1 MITLDK
7 CNGSCSTLS
16 KISERSF
23 VPNNIEKKL
32 KAFNLITRINA
43 SRKLIKHIS
52 YKCKCKFDGK
62 NVIHIKF
69 EMAINFDARAT
80 IEENI
85 VCKKLCLESC

>member
-1 MITLDK
+1 MIKLDK

-23 VPNNIEKKL
+23 APNNIEKKKL
-32 KAFNLITRINA
+32 NAFNLITRINT

-69 EMAINFDARAT
+69 EMAINFDARAK

-85 VCKKLCLESC
+85 VWKNYV